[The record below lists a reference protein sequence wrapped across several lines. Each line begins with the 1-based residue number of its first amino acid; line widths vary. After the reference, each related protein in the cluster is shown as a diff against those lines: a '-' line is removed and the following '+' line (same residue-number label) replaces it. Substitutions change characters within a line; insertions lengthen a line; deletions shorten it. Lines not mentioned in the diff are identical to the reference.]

1 MPILP
6 NQRHERFAKH
16 IVAGNTAAESYRHA
30 GFKCGTE
37 SSVYSSASKLQRH
50 PQVAQ
55 RIAEL
60 KERAAQRTVV
70 DRSYVLDKLRE
81 NMERAM
87 QAEPVRG
94 PDGKERGEY
103 QYAGAVANRALELL
117 GKELGMFIDR
127 SEGKLTITSVADL
140 PAAAVE
146 ALIAEAEAAE
156 KERETV
162 N

>member
-1 MPILP
+1 MPVLA
-6 NQRHERFAKH
+6 NQRHEIFAKQV
-16 IVAGNTAAESYRHA
+16 VAGKTAAESYRIA
-30 GFKCGTE
+30 GYKCGTAQSTYAA
-37 SSVYSSASKLQRH
+37 SSTLLRH